1 MKMRKICIK
10 LMQDI
15 TNAIDNNTSDSIINE
30 MIEELANN
38 EEITNQEYTQI
49 YSNIMLTK
57 KVKFDF

>member
-49 YSNIMLTK
+49 YSNIMLAY